1 MNGSKEMMG
10 EPCLT
15 EKQTLKTSLEK
26 LNQRNYELTDIA
38 SLSSLLVEKFFNPNN
53 EPRDNQGSDREK
65 ERQPDNIVEVFDE
78 VSKKLGNNIN
88 TIGSNLQ
95 RILALME

>member
-1 MNGSKEMMG
+1 MNESKEMMG
-10 EPCLT
+10 EQCLT

-26 LNQRNYELTDIA
+26 LNQRNYELNDIA

-95 RILALME
+95 RILAIME

>member
-1 MNGSKEMMG
+1 MNESKEMMG
-10 EPCLT
+10 EQCLT

-26 LNQRNYELTDIA
+26 LNQRNYELNDIA